1 MEEKAIT
8 FSPEIEEQLERL
20 GIRKKED
27 FPAQE
32 EWFMIND
39 EQSFEIPL
47 PITQLLWGYDWEAYE
62 LHLTPEGRT
71 ALEFGEDED
80 PIFIFSTKWT
90 ESGSVFWGKSPCLC
104 VGRVLGIPYMDTLL
118 IQLDLSGHEDP
129 ALSVRMPQ
137 ERHWLGYLDDFSRFL
152 PYTVAEPAKGAS
164 EEVQKKINEAFSEV
178 ISSFVN
184 ALQLDAGAEREE
196 KIKHFNRLC
205 NQFFANNPTASIA
218 SIADGLVQLGV
229 PYETAIKDVTW
240 ARTFGE

>member
-1 MEEKAIT
+1 MSEKAIT
-8 FSPEIEEQLERL
+8 FSPEIEKQLERL

-27 FPAQE
+27 FPAHE

-62 LHLTPEGRT
+62 LHLTPEGKT
-71 ALEFGEDED
+71 ALEFGEDEN

-90 ESGSVFWGKSPCLC
+90 ESGSVFWSNNPFLC
-104 VGRVLGIPYMDTLL
+104 VGRVLGIPSMDHLL
-118 IQLDLSGHEDP
+118 IEVNFPHPEDP
-129 ALSVRMPQ
+129 GLNVRLLR
-137 ERHWLGYLDDFSRFL
+137 ERHWMGYLDDLSRFL
-152 PYTVAEPAKGAS
+152 PYTVAEPAKGAIK
-164 EEVQKKINEAFSEV
+164 EVQKKTDDEFSEV

-184 ALQLDAGAEREE
+184 ALKLDAGAEREE
-196 KIKHFNRLC
+196 KIKYFNRLC
-205 NQFFANNPTASIA
+205 NRFFAKHPTASIA
-218 SIADGLVQLGV
+218 SIANGLVQLGV